1 MFTKLLPVLCL
12 LAMITAPVAALAE
25 PALWKVTNGASTVY
39 LYGSV
44 HLLRHAAVW
53 DTPKVEQALKES
65 GELWL
70 EIADVDNHARMQLL
84 LMQLGLDS
92 ARPLRAKLDDTYRAK
107 LEKALQSLGGSTT
120 AFDRMRPWLAAVSL
134 NVVPL
139 QRAGYDPEAGVDKL
153 LKAAADKRG
162 EPVKAFE
169 TTEQQ
174 LRYFAD
180 MTEPQEVDLLRQTL
194 DEFDDELADLDQLE
208 MAWEAG
214 DVSRIAVLMR
224 KDMSGDLYQLLIVR
238 RNQNFARQ
246 IAERMKTPGVAFVA
260 VGAAHLA
267 GPDSVQAQL
276 RTYGLSAVRQ

>member
-1 MFTKLLPVLCL
+1 MFRKLLPVLCL

-25 PALWKVTNGASTVY
+25 PALWKVTNGASTFY

-70 EIADVDNHARMQLL
+70 EIADVDNPARMQLL

>member
-1 MFTKLLPVLCL
+1 MFRKLLPVLCL

-70 EIADVDNHARMQLL
+70 EIADVDNPARMQLL